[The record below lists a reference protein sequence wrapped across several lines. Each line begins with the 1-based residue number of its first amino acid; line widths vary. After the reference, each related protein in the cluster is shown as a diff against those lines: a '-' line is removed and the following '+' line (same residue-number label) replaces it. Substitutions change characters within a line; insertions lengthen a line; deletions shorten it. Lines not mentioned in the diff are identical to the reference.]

1 MRSRARINSKLLAP
15 VSDHFKPPKNTNV
28 SLNDKIL
35 ARLQIHEMFLKLL
48 RKTQKKKMKEAKET
62 DR

>member
-35 ARLQIHEMFLKLL
+35 ARLQIH
-48 RKTQKKKMKEAKET
+48 
-62 DR
+62 